1 MKVLKHF
8 SYLVLTILL
17 IVSFMSIPE
26 VNDNVEAKAKTL
38 RDLKNELAASEA
50 KLAANQREQALTKSE
65 INNSKSTINSIT
77 QQKITIAGDIEQLE
91 KDIKQLNEDIINL
104 NQELKDV
111 IRYYQMSNTG
121 DSAAMEY
128 VFNSSDFSDFIY
140 RTAISEQ
147 LGEYNSEKIKEYN
160 DKIAQNEKK
169 KIELADKTK
178 ELNNKESEL
187 ESYIDSQQGKLSKFT
202 EGAVSLKEEVEA
214 HRKLV
219 NLYEK
224 TYKCKLDQ
232 SLDDC
237 IGNRLP
243 PGTAFYR
250 PVVSGRVSS
259 NYSARCVLLKRG
271 WDCSFHYGVDFAVPH
286 RSNVYS
292 TANGQVAAI
301 FTRST
306 CGGNMVYI
314 NHIVNGKKYTSGY
327 YHLATIKV
335 KVGQA
340 VTYNTVIGL
349 SGGDPRYETWDRC
362 STGAHVH
369 FTTSTGNWGTTYKSY
384 SGFISKQVNP
394 RSIVNIPVLGSSFTS
409 RTRKY

>member
-1 MKVLKHF
+1 MKILRHF
-8 SYLVLTILL
+8 AYIVMTVLL
-17 IVSFMSIPE
+17 IISFTSIPE
-26 VNDNVEAKAKTL
+26 VKDNVEAKAKTL

-50 KLAANQREQALTKSE
+50 KLAANQREQAMTQAE

-77 QQKITIAGDIEQLE
+77 NQKMTIANDIEQLT
-91 KDIKQLNEDIINL
+91 KDVKQLNEDIVNL

-111 IRYYQMSNTG
+111 IRYYQMSNSG
-121 DSAAMEY
+121 DSGAMEY
-128 VFNSSDFSDFIY
+128 VFDSSDFSDFIF
-140 RTAISEQ
+140 RTAVSEQ
-147 LGEYNSEKIKEYN
+147 LSEYNANKIKEYN

-169 KIELADKTK
+169 KVELADKTK

-187 ESYIDSQQGKLSKFT
+187 ENYIDSQQGRLSKFT
-202 EGAVSLKEEVEA
+202 EGAVSLKEEVAA

-219 NLYEK
+219 DLYEK

-237 IGNRLP
+237 VGNRLP

-259 NYSARCVLLKRG
+259 NYSGRCVLLKRG
-271 WDCSFHYGVDFAVPH
+271 YDCSFHYGVDFAVPH
-286 RSNVYS
+286 KSKVYS
-292 TANGQVAAI
+292 TANGVVAAI
-301 FTRST
+301 FTRSS

-314 NHIVNGKKYTSGY
+314 NHLVNGKKYTSGY
-327 YHLATIKV
+327 YHLAQINV
-335 KVGQA
+335 RVGQA

-349 SGGDPRYETWDRC
+349 SGGDPRYETWDGC

-369 FTTSTGNWGTTYKSY
+369 FTTSTGNWGTQYKNY
-384 SGFISKQVNP
+384 SGFISKQINP
-394 RSIVNIPVLGSSFTS
+394 RSIVNIPALGTSFTS
-409 RTRKY
+409 RQRKY

>member
-1 MKVLKHF
+1 MKVLKRF
-8 SYLVLTILL
+8 SYILVAVLVLVSTIA
-17 IVSFMSIPE
+17 IPE

-50 KLAANQREQALTKSE
+50 KLAANQREQALTQAE
-65 INNSKSTINSIT
+65 INNSKSTINSISK
-77 QQKITIAGDIEQLE
+77 QKMNIADEIEQLE

-111 IRYYQMSNTG
+111 VRYYQMSSTG

-128 VFNSSDFSDFIY
+128 VFNSSDFSDFIF

-147 LGEYNSEKIKEYN
+147 LGEYNTKKIKEYN
-160 DKIAQNEKK
+160 DKIAENEQKK
-169 KIELADKTK
+169 VELADKTQ
-178 ELNNKESEL
+178 ELNNKEAEL
-187 ESYIDSQQGKLSKFT
+187 EDYIDSQRGRLSKFT
-202 EGAVSLKEEVEA
+202 EGAVTLKEEVEA

-259 NYSARCVLLKRG
+259 NYSSRCVKLGSR

-286 RSNVYS
+286 RSKVYS

-301 FTRST
+301 FTKSS

-314 NHIVNGKKYTSGY
+314 NHIINGKKYTSGY
-327 YHLATIKV
+327 YHLAQINV
-335 KVGQA
+335 RVGQA
-340 VTYNTVIGL
+340 VTYNSVIGL
-349 SGGDPRYETWDRC
+349 SGGDPRYETWDGC
-362 STGAHVH
+362 STGPHVH

-394 RSIVNIPVLGSSFTS
+394 RSIVNIPALGVSFTS
-409 RTRKY
+409 RQRKY

>member
-1 MKVLKHF
+1 MKILKRF
-8 SYLVLTILL
+8 SYILVALLVLVSTIA
-17 IVSFMSIPE
+17 IPE
-26 VNDNVEAKAKTL
+26 VSDKVEAKAKTL

-50 KLAANQREQALTKSE
+50 KLAANQREQALTQAE
-65 INNSKSTINSIT
+65 INNSKSTISSIS
-77 QQKITIAGDIEQLE
+77 QQKINIANDIDDLE
-91 KDIKQLNEDIINL
+91 KEIKQLNEDIINL

-128 VFNSSDFSDFIY
+128 VFNSSDFSDFIF
-140 RTAISEQ
+140 RTAVSEQ
-147 LGEYNSEKIKEYN
+147 IGDYNAAKIKEYN
-160 DKIAQNEKK
+160 DKIAQNEDKK
-169 KIELADKTK
+169 VELADKTK
-178 ELNNKESEL
+178 QLNSKEAEL
-187 ESYIDSQQGKLSKFT
+187 EDYIDSQRGRLSKFV

-243 PGTAFYR
+243 PGTAFFR

-259 NYSARCVLLKRG
+259 NYSSRCVKLAKG

-286 RSNVYS
+286 KSKVYS

-301 FTRST
+301 FTRSS

-314 NHIVNGKKYTSGY
+314 NHYVNGKRYTSGY
-327 YHLATIKV
+327 YHLAQINV
-335 KVGQA
+335 RVGQA

-369 FTTSTGNWGTTYKSY
+369 FTTSTGNWGTTYQSY
-384 SGFISKQVNP
+384 SGFISKQINP
-394 RSIVNIPVLGSSFTS
+394 RTIVNIPALGVSFTS
-409 RTRKY
+409 RNRKY